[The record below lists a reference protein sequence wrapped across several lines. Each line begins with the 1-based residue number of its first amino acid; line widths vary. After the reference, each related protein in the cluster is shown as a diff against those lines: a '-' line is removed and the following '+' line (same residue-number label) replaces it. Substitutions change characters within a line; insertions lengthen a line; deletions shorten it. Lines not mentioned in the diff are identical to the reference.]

1 MAGAGTGRERKKGSV
16 FQKLEGKAGVEAGD
30 TNLQYPTELGDDE
43 YNHFVLFTA
52 YEKNSEEVIEAQRK
66 VSEAEELLQL
76 SRTEDATFG
85 SATMESLGDKIGLA
99 AEGLGIA
106 DIDLSYFS
114 FPNIYGLP
122 LSYTFGTRFVRTPGV
137 PEVSG
142 SARRVVDLQKQ
153 LDELRKNATRTERER
168 AREDF
173 INETSQDAVDYY
185 GRNGLGLNVKARN
198 QASLTSSR
206 LRLSPAT
213 YKQSTNIAL
222 YIPQKLINNG
232 SISYNNVNFEVAQ
245 GINAITQGDFGS
257 IGPGLKRYASN
268 VADSLLGFVGVNANT
283 SEAITAITGL
293 AINPRAEQIFNG
305 VSTRSFD
312 MSFRLVPRN
321 QSEAVE
327 VSNII
332 RAFRKYS
339 HPSVRAGNFFLTV
352 PAEFDIRYYRVTRD
366 GVVIENL
373 FLNKIGR
380 CALTSVN
387 VDYSPSSISSFFH
400 DGSPVSTALTMTFTE
415 FRPLTRED
423 IEEGF

>member
-1 MAGAGTGRERKKGSV
+1 MAGAGTGRERIKGSV
-16 FQKLEGKAGVEAGD
+16 FQKLEGKAGVGAGD
-30 TNLQYPTELGDDE
+30 TNLQYPSELGDDE

-52 YEKNSEEVIEAQRK
+52 YEKNSEEVIEAQKRL
-66 VSEAEELLQL
+66 SAAEEVLQL

-85 SATMESLGDKIGLA
+85 SAFMESIADKLGLA
-99 AEGLGIA
+99 AEDLGVA
-106 DIDLSYFS
+106 DIDTSSITF
-114 FPNIYGLP
+114 GGVP
-122 LSYTFGTRFVRTPGV
+122 LSYLLGV
-137 PEVSG
+137 PSFRVAPEVSG
-142 SARRVVDLQKQ
+142 LARRVEDLQNQ
-153 LDELRKNATRTERER
+153 LDNLRKNATWTERER
-168 AREDF
+168 ATEDF
-173 INETSQDAVDYY
+173 INETSQDAVNYY

-257 IGPGLKRYASN
+257 IGPGLKRYASQIT
-268 VADSLLGFVGVNANT
+268 DSLLGFVGVNANT
-283 SEAITAITGL
+283 NEAITAITGL

-352 PAEFDIRYYRVTRD
+352 PAEFDIRYYRVTQD
-366 GVVIENL
+366 GVAVENL

-387 VDYSPSSISSFFH
+387 VDYSPSSVSSFFY